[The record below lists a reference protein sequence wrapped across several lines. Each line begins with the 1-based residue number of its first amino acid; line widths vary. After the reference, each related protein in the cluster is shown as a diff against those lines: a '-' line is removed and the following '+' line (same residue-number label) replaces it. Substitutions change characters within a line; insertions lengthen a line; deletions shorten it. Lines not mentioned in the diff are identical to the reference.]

1 VITIKVTYGKRLQE
15 ATATMKCEMT
25 DVQSIRFGDLSYRD
39 SMGFG
44 TSVIGLVVNAKKIHA
59 TRFRYEGEN
68 KTRKVY
74 DFDDATAGIIGEG
87 TLITVYS
94 DLAKH
99 ESWNIKDHMTLQ
111 AVGRQL
117 ETLVAIEKA

>member
-1 VITIKVTYGKRLQE
+1 
-15 ATATMKCEMT
+15 M
-25 DVQSIRFGDLSYRD
+25 
-39 SMGFG
+39 
-44 TSVIGLVVNAKKIHA
+44 IGLVVNAKKIHA

-68 KTRKVY
+68 NTRKVY

-99 ESWNIKDHMTLQ
+99 ESWNIKDFTALK
-111 AVGRQL
+111 AVGQQL
-117 ETLVAIEKA
+117 EALVAIEKA